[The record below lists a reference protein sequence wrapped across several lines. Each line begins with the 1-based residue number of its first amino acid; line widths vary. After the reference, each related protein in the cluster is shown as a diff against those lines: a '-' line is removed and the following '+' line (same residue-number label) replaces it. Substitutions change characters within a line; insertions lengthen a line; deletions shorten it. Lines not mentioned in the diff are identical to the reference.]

1 MFQRMNRF
9 QALAC
14 DEDMYNEYEDTLP
27 YNMVMEGKWKQLV
40 PSPIAKIIKYR
51 FSERYDGKLTFAEIN
66 SLKEKVTEKKT
77 AIDNYRKEHRDRMRE
92 LRESWRKQK
101 LLCSVD
107 PICMKKTN
115 GRCSHYYDIDQIED
129 EEEDEY
135 QNNIDCDKRELYT
148 LEREYERALA
158 IKNNRLG
165 EYEQEMEDDWDEY
178 NFRVG
183 QNLF

>member
-1 MFQRMNRF
+1 MNKF

-66 SLKEKVTEKKT
+66 SLKEKMLEKK
-77 AIDNYRKEHRDRMRE
+77 AEVNKFKKEHLDKMIE
-92 LRESWRKQK
+92 LEESWRKQK
-101 LLCSVD
+101 LQCSVD
-107 PICMKKTN
+107 PVCIKKLN
-115 GRCSHYYDIDQIED
+115 GRCSHYYDIDQVLE
-129 EEEDEY
+129 EEEDNYEY
-135 QNNIDCDKRELYT
+135 FIGCKRSELYS
-148 LEREYERALA
+148 LEINYERALA
-158 IKNNRLG
+158 VKENRL
-165 EYEQEMEDDWDEY
+165 EDHEQEMEDDWDEY

-183 QNLF
+183 QNMF

>member
-1 MFQRMNRF
+1 MMFQRMNRF

-14 DEDMYNEYEDTLP
+14 DDMYHEYEDTLP
-27 YNMVMEGKWKQLV
+27 YNMVIEGEWKLLK
-40 PSPIAKIIKYR
+40 PSLIAKIIKYR
-51 FSERYDGKLTFAEIN
+51 FSDRYTGKLTLGEIN

-77 AIDNYRKEHRDRMRE
+77 AIDNYRKEHRDKMHE

-158 IKNNRLG
+158 IKKNRLG
-165 EYEQEMEDDWDEY
+165 EYEKEMEDDWDEY

-183 QNLF
+183 QNMS